1 MYRLISRI
9 VMTLCV
15 GGSCYCFS
23 NPEAPHRLL
32 SWYVETQG
40 QPAAETANADGA
52 EVAPRKDIAFAQAAI
67 KFLEKQ
73 HGVSS
78 SRAPQSPFIG
88 QREFDQAFF
97 SDEDPYSNPSVL
109 SELKRPFGEQAAD
122 LRYAPIETGPVIQS
136 NPYLQ

>member
-1 MYRLISRI
+1 MYRLISR
-9 VMTLCV
+9 VAMTLCV

-32 SWYVETQG
+32 SWYVQIQG
-40 QPAAETANADGA
+40 PTEADVINADGA
-52 EVAPRKDIAFAQAAI
+52 AVLPRKDIAIAQAAI

-73 HGVSS
+73 HGVGSVHGQQT
-78 SRAPQSPFIG
+78 PIVG
-88 QREFDQAFF
+88 QRNFDRAFF

-122 LRYAPIETGPVIQS
+122 LRYAPIETGPVILS